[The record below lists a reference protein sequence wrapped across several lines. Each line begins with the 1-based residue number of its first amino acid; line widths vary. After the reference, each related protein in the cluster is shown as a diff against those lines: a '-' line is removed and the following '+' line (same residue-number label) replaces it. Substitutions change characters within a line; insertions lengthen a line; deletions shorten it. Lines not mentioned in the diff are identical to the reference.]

1 MDFFSQQ
8 DASRRRTG
16 WLVLCFA
23 LGVCAT
29 IAVVQVLVA
38 AMAGRGKM
46 AEFMVMPDLFAG
58 VASITSAV
66 ILLSSLFKLLQL
78 RRGGAVVAQQLD
90 ARLLLPATVEYH
102 EKRLLNVVEEMALA
116 SGVPVPPVYVLD
128 REDGINAFA
137 AGYHPDDAVIGVTR
151 GLLMRLTREEQQ
163 GVIAHEFSHILNGDM
178 RLNLKLLAM
187 IHGLVFLSML
197 GSWILQNGIDGSRHR
212 STRNFAL
219 VLLIFGGGLFLIG
232 QLSAFFGRI
241 MQSAVS
247 RQREFLADASAV
259 QFTRNPQGLA
269 DALKK
274 VAGHRGG
281 ARIAHAAA
289 DELNH
294 LFFAT
299 GHSRLLSLL
308 ATHPPLP
315 ERILRLDPAFDGRLP
330 DSVPV
335 TGPVEALN
343 QLQTPQ
349 LAARA
354 KPVPPRPPPRVPAAP
369 PPLPAQPIHTDP
381 VQIDEVESQPGL
393 LPEAV
398 GEPMEEHLVRVR
410 QILGALPPVVVNALQ
425 DASGASAVVLGLLLS
440 DESPIRNTQM
450 ELLRRDG
457 PEGLARAVALLE
469 PELRVL
475 PAPARLPLIDLAL
488 PALRQMSAPQHEA
501 FQVLM
506 GRLMEADHQITL
518 FEYALQHVLRRHL
531 RAGTGEPRRSGNVI
545 RGVRPVENEMSIVLS
560 LLARAGSDHP
570 QDCDAAFHAGAA
582 HLAVHSGRVRYLGP
596 LESRIEQLHEALNR
610 LALTTFRVRR
620 ALLEACT
627 RTIAFDGRI
636 RAEEAELLRVLAD
649 ALDCPVPVWIR
660 GTGQE

>member
-16 WLVLCFA
+16 WLVLYFI

-38 AMAGRGKM
+38 AIVGGEKM
-46 AEFMVMPDLFAG
+46 AATLVMPDLFAG
-58 VASITSAV
+58 VATATSAV
-66 ILLSSLFKLLQL
+66 VLLSSLFKLLQL

-128 REDGINAFA
+128 KEDGINAFA

-151 GLLMRLTREEQQ
+151 GLLMRLNREEQQ

-187 IHGLVFLSML
+187 IHGLLFLSML
-197 GSWILQNGIDGSRHR
+197 GYWILRVGLDSGRGR
-212 STRNFAL
+212 KRDAGL
-219 VLLIFGGGLFLIG
+219 AVAAFGGGLFLIG

-274 VAGHRGG
+274 VGGHRAG
-281 ARIAHAAA
+281 AKIAHAAA

-299 GHSRLLSLL
+299 GRARWLSLL
-308 ATHPPLP
+308 ATHPPLS

-354 KPVPPRPPPRVPAAP
+354 KPVPPRPPPRTSASP
-369 PPLPAQPIHTDP
+369 PPLPAHHINTDP
-381 VQIDEVESQPGL
+381 VQIDEMESQPGL
-393 LPEAV
+393 MPEAV
-398 GEPMEEHLVRVR
+398 GEPMEEHLVRIR
-410 QILGALPPVVVNALQ
+410 QILGALPPVVVTALQ
-425 DASGASAVVLGLLLS
+425 DGSGASAVVLGLLLS
-440 DESPIRNTQM
+440 DEAPIRNTQM
-450 ELLRRDG
+450 ELLRRDAPDG
-457 PEGLARAVALLE
+457 CARAVALLE

-475 PAPARLPLIDLAL
+475 PAPARLPLVDLAL
-488 PALRQMSAPQHEA
+488 PSLRQMSPKQLEA
-501 FQVLM
+501 FHELM
-506 GRLMEADHQITL
+506 GALMEADQQITL

-531 RAGTGEPRRSGNVI
+531 RAGTGEPRRSDIVI
-545 RGVRPVENEMSIVLS
+545 RGVRPVENEMSIVIS
-560 LLARAGSDHP
+560 LLARAGAVHE
-570 QDCDAAFHAGAA
+570 QDCDAAFRAGAT
-582 HLAVHSGRVRYLGP
+582 HLALFSGRVRYLGP
-596 LESRIEQLHEALNR
+596 AESRIEQLHEALNR

-627 RTIAFDGRI
+627 RTVAFDGRI

-660 GTGQE
+660 GAGEV